1 MKMTFKKKI
10 VAGTISAGL
19 LSGVGLAFANTDAG
33 GALKS
38 WYSGVFSGAQASVA
52 QEADQ
57 YSAEEFGSLDEMFEG
72 MRAGA
77 EFDVEFTRDRE
88 IGRASSAIQSAR
100 DSHISS
106 LGEAGAEILAGMDLA
121 FNNIYQEGWLQI
133 QAAGDEATRIASA
146 DMTTFADETGAAAIE
161 ELTLQLDAVKADA
174 LTGLEEAIEA
184 AKAAIMAEVENEK
197 TITVNNLKT
206 AIDFKVNEVFDEV
219 AIILDGL
226 VAAQEALIE
235 AKALELENE
244 AKAAMD
250 ALLSDMND

>member
-38 WYSGVFSGAQASVA
+38 WYSGVFNGAQASIA
-52 QEADQ
+52 QEADL
-57 YSAEEFGSLDEMFEG
+57 YSDEEFGSLDEMFEG
-72 MRAGA
+72 LRAGA

-88 IGRASSAIQSAR
+88 IGRASSAIESAR
-100 DSHISS
+100 DSHINS

-133 QAAGDEATRIASA
+133 QAAGAEATQIASA
-146 DMTTFADETGAAAIE
+146 DMTTFAEDTGAAAIE
-161 ELTLQLDAVKADA
+161 ELTYQLDAVKSDA
-174 LTGLEEAIEA
+174 LAGLEEAIVA
-184 AKAAIMAEVENEK
+184 AKAAIMEELENET

-206 AIDFKVNEVFDEV
+206 AVDFKVNEVYNQVGD
-219 AIILDGL
+219 ILDDL

-235 AKALELENE
+235 AKALELEDE

>member
-10 VAGTISAGL
+10 VAGTISVGL

-38 WYSGVFSGAQASVA
+38 WYSGVFNGAQASVA

-72 MRAGA
+72 LRAGA
-77 EFDVEFTRDRE
+77 EFDVDFTKDRE
-88 IGRASSAIQSAR
+88 IGKASAAIQSAR

-106 LGEAGAEILAGMDLA
+106 LGEAENEILAGMDLA
-121 FNNIYQEGWLQI
+121 FNNVYQEGWLQI
-133 QAAGDEATRIASA
+133 QAAGNEATQIASD
-146 DMTTFADETGAAAIE
+146 DMTAFAGDTGAAAIE
-161 ELTLQLDAVKADA
+161 ELTTQLDAVKAEA
-174 LTGLEEAIEA
+174 LTGLEEAIVA
-184 AKAAIMAEVENEK
+184 AKAAIMAEVESEK
-197 TITVNNLKT
+197 TITVANLKT
-206 AIDFKVNEVFDEV
+206 AVDFKVNEVFNQV
-219 AIILDGL
+219 ADILDGL
-226 VAAQEALIE
+226 VAEQEALIE

-250 ALLSDMND
+250 ALLSDIND

>member
-38 WYSGVFSGAQASVA
+38 WYSGVFTGAEASVA

-57 YSAEEFGSLDEMFEG
+57 YSADEFSSLDEMFEG
-72 MRAGA
+72 MRVGA
-77 EFDVEFTRDRE
+77 EFDVDFTKDRE
-88 IGRASSAIQSAR
+88 LGRATAAIQNAKN
-100 DSHISS
+100 SHISS
-106 LGEAGAEILAGMDLA
+106 LGEAQTEILAGMDLA
-121 FNNIYQEGWLQI
+121 FNNVYQEGWLQI
-133 QAAGDEATRIASA
+133 QAAGNEATQIASA
-146 DMTTFADETGAAAIE
+146 DMTVFAGDTGAAAVE
-161 ELTLQLDAVKADA
+161 ELTTELNAVKAEA
-174 LTGLEEAIEA
+174 LTGLEEAIET
-184 AKAAIMAEVENEK
+184 AKATIMAEVESEK
-197 TITVNNLKT
+197 IITVNNLKT
-206 AIDFKVNEVFDEV
+206 AIDFKVNEVFDRV
-219 AIILDGL
+219 SVILDEL

-250 ALLSDMND
+250 ALLSGMND